1 MQFWGQKWAIFGHKM
16 SQKCL
21 KLFLSSSALKVDEV
35 CQVSSILDI
44 ETIEKFHQLSQNEPK
59 MQFLRQKWAI
69 FGPKMCWK
77 CAKLLLS
84 SSAFIVDVVCWVS
97 SILDFKKYRNAFNY
111 PKICQKRSF
120 RGKNGPFL
128 APKWVR
134 NVWNCF
140 YLLQP

>member
-1 MQFWGQKWAIFGHKM
+1 M
-16 SQKCL
+16 SQKCP

-97 SILDFKKYRNAFNY
+97 SILNYKKSIEMLSIIPKLAKKVVFGAKKRHLGTKMGNFCPKNVSVVFK
-111 PKICQKRSF
+111 
-120 RGKNGPFL
+120 L
-128 APKWVR
+128 
-134 NVWNCF
+134 F
-140 YLLQP
+140 YLLQY

>member
-1 MQFWGQKWAIFGHKM
+1 MQFLGQKWAIFGPKM

-21 KLFLSSSALKVDEV
+21 KLFLSLSALKVDEV

-59 MQFLRQKWAI
+59 MQLLRQKWAI

-84 SSAFIVDVVCWVS
+84 SSAFIVDVVC
-97 SILDFKKYRNAFNY
+97 
-111 PKICQKRSF
+111 
-120 RGKNGPFL
+120 
-128 APKWVR
+128 
-134 NVWNCF
+134 
-140 YLLQP
+140 